1 MPAQTSPFQGFKAMG
16 LFLFLGAGMA
26 FLAGTTLLWRGT
38 LLDRLWILN
47 PRAYRQ
53 LSPLGTTAGIA
64 FLLLG
69 VILAVAGVGW
79 SRRRN
84 WGWALAV
91 VIIATQVLGSL
102 VNAAKGDSL
111 RGGAGSLLSGALL
124 YFLLRPNVR

>member
-26 FLAGTTLLWRGT
+26 FLAGTTLLWPGT

-69 VILAVAGVGW
+69 VILAVAGGGW
-79 SRRRN
+79 GRRPH
-84 WGWALAV
+84 WGWGFAV
-91 VIIATQVLGSL
+91 GLISNQGFGRL
-102 VNAAKGDSL
+102 VDAPKRDSL
-111 RGGAGSLLSGALL
+111 RGGAGFPFFPAPL
-124 YFLLRPNVR
+124 YFF